1 MVLRKNMK
9 ILITSIVDLKKSQHN
24 RPHQFVK
31 YLSKNHE
38 ITVLSINDWW
48 KGDQGDLKA
57 YSSLFDDFLDDVDYR
72 YLTDRKIS
80 PVLQEVLFT
89 KKIKELKREPFDVH
103 LNYNSL
109 VAGYRISKYFETVLD
124 LADDLTEM
132 IRQSPQIPGFLRSV
146 GGLMGDY
153 YIKKDIDMAKY
164 VTLTTSEIGETYHVP
179 MEKTE
184 IVPNGVDTQDF
195 KYYKNSKEELG
206 LDGFIL
212 GYVGVLREWVD
223 FKPVFKALKS
233 LNSDIKLLIVG
244 SEGNLKESKE
254 LAKEFGVEDRVI
266 FTGMIP
272 YSDVPKYVS
281 AMDVGLIPFN
291 LSKVSHNALPLKLF
305 EYMACNKPV
314 ISTEID
320 SLKSKF
326 PKEILYT
333 KTNEDYVDKIK
344 MVYEDQ
350 LLSRKLGKSGR
361 KIAEKHNWEHITTKL
376 EEVLLKAVSVEK

>member
-1 MVLRKNMK
+1 M
-9 ILITSIVDLKKSQHN
+9 TSIVDLKKSQHN

-38 ITVLSINDWW
+38 ITILSINDWW
-48 KGDQGDLKA
+48 KGDQGDLES
-57 YSSLFDDFLDDVDYR
+57 YSSFFNDFLDNVDYF

-80 PVLQEVLFT
+80 PILQEVLFT
-89 KKIKELKREPFDVH
+89 KKIKELSKEDFDVH

-109 VAGYRISKYFETVLD
+109 ISGYRLSKCFNTILD

-132 IRQSPQIPGFLRSV
+132 IRQSPQIPGFLRPI

-153 YIKKDIDMAKY
+153 YIKKDIDHAKY
-164 VTLTTSEIGETYHVP
+164 VTLTTSEIGENYHIP
-179 MEKTE
+179 LKKAE
-184 IVPNGVDTQDF
+184 IIPNGVDTQKF
-195 KYYKNSKEELG
+195 TYYVNSKEELG
-206 LDGFIL
+206 LNGFIV

-223 FKPVFKALKS
+223 LEPVFKALTD
-233 LNSDIKLLIVG
+233 LNHEIKLLIVG
-244 SEGNLKESKE
+244 SEGRLKENKK
-254 LAKEFGVEDRVI
+254 LAKKWGVSDRVI
-266 FTGMIP
+266 FTGMVP
-272 YSDVPKYVS
+272 YSEVPKYVS

-305 EYMACNKPV
+305 EYMACEKPV

-320 SLKSKF
+320 SLKAKF

-333 KTNEDYVDKIK
+333 KNNDDYVNKIK
-344 MVYEDQ
+344 MIYEDH
-350 LLSRKLGKSGR
+350 LLSKKLGQGGR

-376 EEVLLKAVSVEK
+376 EDVLLKAVSV